1 MRRVKAVFAGDAGVG
16 KTSIISR
23 IVDNTFVEGEEA
35 TVGAA
40 NCRVEIDT
48 GENKVDFNI
57 WDTAGQER
65 YRSLAPMYFSGAA
78 LAFLVFDLTSEESLK
93 QVGSFVKLLQARAPE
108 YVKFILVGNKSDLTN
123 ERVVSEQE
131 GERCALEIEADFY
144 IEVSAKTGMGV
155 TDLFTR
161 AAMIPN
167 LHFEDEL
174 SEEIAVEETQTE
186 GKRKECC

>member
-1 MRRVKAVFAGDAGVG
+1 MKKVKAVFAGDAGVG
-16 KTSIISR
+16 KTCIIAR
-23 IVDNTFVEGEEA
+23 IVNNSFTEGEEA

-78 LAFLVFDLTSEESLK
+78 LAFLVFDLTNHESLN
-93 QVGSFVKLLQARAPE
+93 QIGSFVKLLQTRAPD
-108 YVKFILVGNKSDLTN
+108 YVKFVLVGNKSDLTVQ
-123 ERVVSEQE
+123 RVISEQE
-131 GERCALEIEADFY
+131 GERYAQEIEAEFY
-144 IEVSAKTGMGV
+144 IEVSAKTGVGV

-161 AAMIPN
+161 AAMIPG
-167 LHFEDEL
+167 LHFEDDL
-174 SEEIAVEETQTE
+174 PSEIAVDEKTE
-186 GKRKECC
+186 KGDKNCC